1 VPAAGGSVVALESYV
16 VSGEYVFASED
27 LRGYAEQ
34 VTSAR
39 FQSSLLIDH
48 LHATLL
54 LVGCF
59 ALYAYLT
66 GSRAE
71 RWALAGLLLFCVE
84 GFSVGIDTGATL
96 SSVPAA
102 QAYLAGQR
110 DALDGALLLDDFTA
124 LPPLLAARGLAGPG
138 WLDRGAGR
146 GGHPGV
152 PPEKSVRRAGR
163 RSSRGGAFGSRPL
176 PFLVEAAL
184 RPREAWRTIRRRTG
198 SLCTHRW

>member
-1 VPAAGGSVVALESYV
+1 VVALESYV

-84 GFSVGIDTGATL
+84 VFSVGIDTGATL

-124 LPPLLAARGLAGPG
+124 LPPCSQP
-138 WLDRGAGR
+138 
-146 GGHPGV
+146 
-152 PPEKSVRRAGR
+152 
-163 RSSRGGAFGSRPL
+163 
-176 PFLVEAAL
+176 
-184 RPREAWRTIRRRTG
+184 EAWQDLVGWIEEQDEEDTQGFLRRKA
-198 SLCTHRW
+198 